1 MGFPKIGVF
10 TWLFLTLIF
19 HDGSHA
25 VKDESILAKLYS
37 DKTSVAGLV
46 LSVLNDKE
54 FLSMNKY
61 KQLRIVMIMH
71 DLVGKYL
78 RRKFAIKKKNNFK
91 SSEINRMKR

>member
-1 MGFPKIGVF
+1 MEFSKIVVF
-10 TWLFLTLIF
+10 TWLFSTLIF

-25 VKDESILAKLYS
+25 AKDESILAKLYS